1 MPEQAPA
8 AALSQTFPQAP
19 AARVARLE
27 AYAALLAKWARVHNL
42 VGARGPAGVAALV
55 RDCRPL
61 LLRARALPGPACDL
75 GAGAGLPGLP
85 LALLQPRRAVAL
97 VEAEASKCAFLEQ
110 AVIELGV
117 RNATVVHARI
127 EAWRPARPPRLLC
140 VRGLARLAAV
150 ARLAR
155 AFVRPGVRLLAL
167 KAREPAAEIA
177 ELERLGG
184 WRLVACGP
192 ADGRPSRHLV
202 EAEAT

>member
-1 MPEQAPA
+1 MPEQAPGA
-8 AALSQTFPQAP
+8 TLSQSFPQAS
-19 AARVARLE
+19 AAAIARLE
-27 AYAALLAKWARVHNL
+27 AYVALLAKWAKVHNL
-42 VGARGPAGVAALV
+42 VGARGPAAILNLV

-61 LLRARALPGPACDL
+61 LQRARELPGPACDL

-85 LALLQPRRAVAL
+85 LALLQPRRPVAL
-97 VEAEASKCAFLEQ
+97 VEAEASKCAFLQQ

-117 RNATVVHARI
+117 RNAAVVHARV
-127 EAWRPARPPRLLC
+127 EQWRPAKPPRLLC

-155 AFVRPGVRLLAL
+155 RFTAPGVRLLAL

-177 ELERLGG
+177 ELEQLGG